1 MPEQLPFWSVALTLI
16 LSGGVGAGI
25 LKLIEAWINSR
36 SSRDISG
43 SQVRLN
49 DVGALNQA
57 ISTLSGENGRMAT
70 RMSNLEQKII
80 VLEQA
85 IETRDQRI
93 DDLETE
99 LEEQRRRRHELERHL
114 DIAEKKIDALAKEM
128 HTNGLDPGPVLGVP
142 F

>member
-1 MPEQLPFWSVALTLI
+1 MLESPSYWSVALTLI

-43 SQVRLN
+43 SQARLN

-57 ISTLSGENGRMAT
+57 ISTLSGENGRMAK
-70 RMSNLEQKII
+70 RMNDLEQKIT

-85 IETRDQRI
+85 IEIRDQRI
-93 DDLETE
+93 DGLEAE
-99 LEEQRRRRHELERHL
+99 VEEQRRRRHELESNL
-114 DIAEKKIDALAKEM
+114 STAERKIDALAKEM
-128 HTNGLDPGPVLGVP
+128 HSNGLDPGPITGVP